1 MKLLQLFFGTNLK
14 MYQTA
19 SETAAFLG
27 ELAQLTADLREEPV
41 VRFVIPSF
49 PSLPAAGAVE
59 RNGIRLGAQNMHW
72 ENAGQYTGEVSPLM
86 LRDLGCIDLVEIG
99 HSERRQLFGETNQQC
114 NQKVLSALANGF
126 TALLCVGE
134 TAAEKYY
141 SISDETLAIQLK
153 VGLADVSPAE
163 IAAGRVWIAYEP
175 VWAIGVNGKPAPPPM
190 YRNAISACACCFG
203 SFIPDSAA
211 ACRCFTAAASTPKMP
226 APTSASK
233 MSTAFLLAAP
243 PGTPLPLTRCSD
255 RSMRSGRRRTVSVPV
270 EAGRLR
276 QKGGYGLKSAPCGKT
291 GFPPNQSAIS
301 CFLPPIR
308 AAPSIRYGWTGLLPI
323 LQTAAVHVVFLRLD
337 GSRSLRQRVVVLM
350 PSARAVSA
358 WLP

>member
-1 MKLLQLFFGTNLK
+1 MKLPQLFFGTNLK

-175 VWAIGVNGKPAPPPM
+175 VWAIGVNGKPAPRLCTGTP
-190 YRNAISACACCFG
+190 SAPAPAASG
-203 SFIPDSAA
+203 ALSRTVLQRAA
-211 ACRCFTAAASTPKMP
+211 A
-226 APTSASK
+226 
-233 MSTAFLLAAP
+233 
-243 PGTPLPLTRCSD
+243 
-255 RSMRSGRRRTVSVPV
+255 
-270 EAGRLR
+270 LR
-276 QKGGYGLKSAPCGKT
+276 
-291 GFPPNQSAIS
+291 
-301 CFLPPIR
+301 
-308 AAPSIRYGWTGLLPI
+308 
-323 LQTAAVHVVFLRLD
+323 
-337 GSRSLRQRVVVLM
+337 RQRQLRKCQRLHR
-350 PSARAVSA
+350 PRRCRRPFC
-358 WLP
+358 WPRRLERLCL

>member
-1 MKLLQLFFGTNLK
+1 MKLSQLFFGTNLK

-163 IAAGRVWIAYEP
+163 IAVGRVWIAYEP
-175 VWAIGVNGKPAPPPM
+175 VWAIGVNGKPAPPAYVQERPQRLRLLLREL
-190 YRNAISACACCFG
+190 YPGQCC
-203 SFIPDSAA
+203 
-211 ACRCFTAAASTPKMP
+211 
-226 APTSASK
+226 
-233 MSTAFLLAAP
+233 
-243 PGTPLPLTRCSD
+243 
-255 RSMRSGRRRTVSVPV
+255 SVPLLYGGSV
-270 EAGRLR
+270 NSENASAYIGLEDVDGLFVGRAAWNASAFDALLR
-276 QKGGYGLKSAPCGKT
+276 QVYAVWKEKDGLSPC
-291 GFPPNQSAIS
+291 
-301 CFLPPIR
+301 
-308 AAPSIRYGWTGLLPI
+308 
-323 LQTAAVHVVFLRLD
+323 
-337 GSRSLRQRVVVLM
+337 
-350 PSARAVSA
+350 
-358 WLP
+358 

>member
-1 MKLLQLFFGTNLK
+1 MKLPQLFFGTNLK

-175 VWAIGVNGKPAPPPM
+175 VWAIGVNGKPAPPAYVQERHQRLRLLLRELYPGP
-190 YRNAISACACCFG
+190 CC
-203 SFIPDSAA
+203 
-211 ACRCFTAAASTPKMP
+211 
-226 APTSASK
+226 
-233 MSTAFLLAAP
+233 
-243 PGTPLPLTRCSD
+243 
-255 RSMRSGRRRTVSVPV
+255 SVPLLYGGSV
-270 EAGRLR
+270 NSENASAYIGLEDVDGLFVGRAAWNASAFDALLR
-276 QKGGYGLKSAPCGKT
+276 QVYAVWKEKDGLSPC
-291 GFPPNQSAIS
+291 
-301 CFLPPIR
+301 
-308 AAPSIRYGWTGLLPI
+308 
-323 LQTAAVHVVFLRLD
+323 
-337 GSRSLRQRVVVLM
+337 
-350 PSARAVSA
+350 
-358 WLP
+358 

>member
-1 MKLLQLFFGTNLK
+1 MKLSQLFFGTNLK

-175 VWAIGVNGKPAPPPM
+175 VWAIGTGKTATPEIAEETHNYIRCTLNDMFGKEIGEGVRIQYGGSMKAENAKELVAQPNIDGGLIGGAALKADSFSALIH
-190 YRNAISACACCFG
+190 NAI
-203 SFIPDSAA
+203 
-211 ACRCFTAAASTPKMP
+211 
-226 APTSASK
+226 
-233 MSTAFLLAAP
+233 
-243 PGTPLPLTRCSD
+243 
-255 RSMRSGRRRTVSVPV
+255 
-270 EAGRLR
+270 AG
-276 QKGGYGLKSAPCGKT
+276 
-291 GFPPNQSAIS
+291 
-301 CFLPPIR
+301 
-308 AAPSIRYGWTGLLPI
+308 
-323 LQTAAVHVVFLRLD
+323 
-337 GSRSLRQRVVVLM
+337 
-350 PSARAVSA
+350 
-358 WLP
+358 